1 MWYRVMKGSFV
12 GGRAFGVV
20 VPFVWWHGG
29 HLVHLW
35 VIVIAGSRAVDGV
48 QWCWWGVVVVGSWCV
63 VVGCW
68 WGVVASHWCVVVAGP
83 RGRSWWSSCVWCRCC
98 GSVEA
103 PSGTCNRCHFVLLC

>member
-1 MWYRVMKGSFV
+1 MWYRVMKESFV

-48 QWCWWGVVVVGSWCV
+48 QCWGVGGVWWWSEVGVWWWGVG
-63 VVGCW
+63 
-68 WGVVASHWCVVVAGP
+68 GVW
-83 RGRSWWSSCVWCRCC
+83 
-98 GSVEA
+98 
-103 PSGTCNRCHFVLLC
+103 